1 VLQTR
6 SALGI
11 VVMVGLLYVLSSN
24 RKAIKW
30 RLVIT
35 GLGLQLLLGLVFLKW
50 DTGNAFLRGVGDWFK
65 ELLEVAAAG
74 AAFIF
79 GPIGPPVFDPNT
91 AGAPP
96 GAASIGFIFA
106 TWVLP
111 TLIFFSSLMAVLYHL
126 GVMQLVVR
134 MMARLMAR
142 LMGTSGSES
151 LSACS
156 NIFVG
161 QTEAPLMVKPY
172 INKMTASELHA
183 IMVGGYCTIAGGVF
197 ALYVGFGVEPG
208 HLMVASVMAVP
219 AGLVCT
225 KVLMPEVEESETM
238 GVVVDL
244 AKSESGSVVES
255 ASTGAIEGLKLA
267 LNVGGMLIAFLGL
280 VAVANWALGGIV
292 LQSGPDGEPTLRLSL
307 ELILGYVFYP
317 IAYLI
322 GAESSETMQLSE
334 LLGMKIVAT
343 ELVAYGEMTSM
354 VEAGLIGE
362 RTRLLASFALC
373 GFANL
378 GSVAIQI
385 GGLSAMAPNRRR
397 EIARLAVKAMWC
409 GALVTCMTAAMAGLL
424 S

>member
-1 VLQTR
+1 MLQTR

-50 DTGNAFLRGVGDWFK
+50 ETGNAFLRSVGDWFK
-65 ELLEVAAAG
+65 DLLQVAAAG
-74 AAFIF
+74 AAFVF
-79 GPIGPPVFDPNT
+79 GPIGPAVFDPY
-91 AGAPP
+91 AVGVPP
-96 GAASIGFIFA
+96 GAASIGFVFA
-106 TWVLP
+106 TQVLP

-134 MMARLMAR
+134 LMARLMAW

-172 INKMTASELHA
+172 INKMTGSELHA

-197 ALYVGFGVEPG
+197 ALYIGFGVDPG

-255 ASTGAIEGLKLA
+255 ASTGAIDGLKLA

-280 VAVANWALGGIV
+280 VAVVNWALGGVV
-292 LQSGPDGEPTLRLSL
+292 LQSGPGGEPTLRLSL

-322 GAESSETMQLSE
+322 GAETGQTMQLSE
-334 LLGMKIVAT
+334 LLGLKIVAT
-343 ELVAYGEMTSM
+343 ELVAYREMDSM
-354 VEAGLIGE
+354 VKAELITE

-385 GGLSAMAPNRRR
+385 GGLSAMAPNRRS

>member
-1 VLQTR
+1 MQIR
-6 SALGI
+6 SLLGI
-11 VVMVGLLYVLSSN
+11 VAMLGLLYVLSSD

-35 GLGLQLLLGLVFLKW
+35 GVLMQLLLGFVFLKW
-50 DTGNAFLRGVGDWFK
+50 DAGNEFLRGVGDWFK
-65 ELLEVAAAG
+65 ELLDVAAAG
-74 AAFIF
+74 ASFIF
-79 GPIGPPVFDPNT
+79 GPIGPPKPLP
-91 AGAPP
+91 AGATA
-96 GAASIGFIFA
+96 AASSLGFIFA

-126 GVMQLVVR
+126 GVMQFVVR
-134 MMARLMAR
+134 LMARLMAK

-172 INKMTASELHA
+172 IGRMTSSEIHA

-197 ALYVGFGVEPG
+197 ALYIGFGVEPG

-219 AGLVCT
+219 AGLVCS
-225 KVLMPEVEESETM
+225 KMLMPETEKSETM
-238 GVVVDL
+238 GVVVEL
-244 AKSESGSVVES
+244 ARSEAGSAVEA
-255 ASTGAIEGLKLA
+255 ASNGAIDGLKLA

-280 VAVANWALGGIV
+280 VAVANWALGGVV
-292 LQSGPDGEPTLRLSL
+292 LPWGGAAGEGTQLSI
-307 ELILGYVFYP
+307 EKILGWVFYP
-317 IAYLI
+317 IAYAL
-322 GAESSETMQLSE
+322 GAETGETMLLSE
-334 LLGMKIVAT
+334 LLGKKIVLT
-343 ELVAYGEMTSM
+343 ELVAYQEMKSM

-362 RTRLLASFALC
+362 RTKLIASFALC

-385 GGLSAMAPNRRR
+385 GGLGAMAPERRG
-397 EIARLAVKAMWC
+397 EIAKLAVKAMWC